1 MHRRRLAL
9 IGASLTAACSCG
21 GDPLRSVGVNE
32 AYTLRGH
39 GFAKRSHMT
48 DFMPA
53 PHACVK
59 AEGPEVCGPAC
70 VHSRL
75 YVTTVCSD
83 FERHAVTFLA
93 NHHLAFPRS

>member
-1 MHRRRLAL
+1 
-9 IGASLTAACSCG
+9 
-21 GDPLRSVGVNE
+21 VNE

-59 AEGPEVCGPAC
+59 AEGPEVIPASESDQDSNLCG
-70 VHSRL
+70 
-75 YVTTVCSD
+75 
-83 FERHAVTFLA
+83 F
-93 NHHLAFPRS
+93 HLAFPSHPQSQHRRPSPLGIPSVMTPLRRLPARQGGNANSAEP